1 MSIWIKFWAPGKKT
15 KGKVPENEEKNFMLI
30 FVLLRV
36 LCGEKIMKEKT
47 IGILGGMGPEAT
59 VDCHARIIQNTPAK
73 TDQQHLRVVI
83 DSNPKVPDR
92 TAAITGKGPSPV
104 PVLVNGCRALQAA
117 GADFIIIPCV
127 SAHFY
132 LAEIRRQV
140 KLPILSIYDAVADTI
155 SSDHP
160 DIRTVGLM
168 GTSGTISGGLFQKR
182 LAAANCKTI
191 VPDDRQQA
199 KVMAAIYDI
208 KNSAAPRSRK
218 QITLDLVAVALSLV
232 SEGAQGIIAGC
243 TEIPLAL
250 AQQHLSVPYFD
261 ALTIL
266 ARAAIIE
273 AGRKP
278 VS

>member
-1 MSIWIKFWAPGKKT
+1 
-15 KGKVPENEEKNFMLI
+15 
-30 FVLLRV
+30 
-36 LCGEKIMKEKT
+36 MKEKT

-59 VDCHARIIQNTPAK
+59 VDCYARIIQNTPAK
-73 TDQQHLRVVI
+73 TDQQHLRVII

-104 PVLVNGCRALQAA
+104 PTLVSGCCALQAA
-117 GADFIIIPCV
+117 GADFIIMPCV

-132 LAEIRRQV
+132 LTEIRRQIT
-140 KLPILSIYDAVADTI
+140 LPILSIYDAVADSI
-155 SSDHP
+155 SVNYP
-160 DIRTVGLM
+160 DINTVGLM

-182 LAAANCKTI
+182 LTAANCKTI
-191 VPDDRQQA
+191 VPDDTRQA

-208 KNSAAPRSRK
+208 KNSASPRSRK
-218 QITLDLVAVALSLV
+218 QITSDLVAVALSLV
-232 SEGAQGIIAGC
+232 SDGAQGIIAGC

-250 AQQHLSVPYFD
+250 NQQHLSVPYFD

-273 AGRKP
+273 AGRTP
-278 VS
+278 VP